1 MLHRAAIIVV
11 ALGLSVSITARA
23 QKPPERNTVLSN
35 GHPLAVWSRVPAT
48 SRAVLVLVHG
58 RTWSSRPDFDLQ
70 VPGLQRSV
78 LMSLAAQG
86 VAAYAVD
93 LRGYGETPRDKTE
106 FLTPR
111 VAAQDVAAVVQ
122 WAAGRHPG
130 LPAPSI
136 LGWSLGGA
144 VAHLTAQTPG
154 INLSSVILFGFT
166 MEPGLDYA
174 AVPAPAKPA
183 RVKTTRAD
191 ALSDFISPQVTPSR
205 VTAAFVTQALAADPV
220 RMDWI
225 KEEEF
230 NALEPARLMM
240 PTMILHGSRDPGV
253 PMDVTARFFQ
263 KIAAPQ
269 RQWTLLP
276 GGDHVAQLEDTHAA
290 FVSAVVEFITRPG
303 SKVQGPGSN

>member
-1 MLHRAAIIVV
+1 MIAALV
-11 ALGLSVSITARA
+11 LGLAIPLAA
-23 QKPPERNTVLSN
+23 QGLKPPDKNTVLSN
-35 GHPLAVWSRVPAT
+35 GHPLAVWSRAPAAP
-48 SRAVLVLVHG
+48 RAVLVLVHG

-70 VPGLQRSV
+70 VPGMQRSV
-78 LMSLAAQG
+78 LASLAAQG

-93 LRGYGETPRDKTE
+93 LRGYGQTPRDKTE

-122 WAAGRHPG
+122 WAAARHPG
-130 LPAPSI
+130 LPPPSL

-144 VAHLTAQTPG
+144 VAHLAAQTSG
-154 INLSSVILFGFT
+154 LNLSALILFGFT

-174 AVPAPAKPA
+174 AVPVPAKPA
-183 RVKTTRAD
+183 RTKTTRTD
-191 ALSDFISPQVTPSR
+191 ALSDFISPKVTPLA
-205 VTAAFVTQALAADPV
+205 VTTAFVAQALASDPV

-230 NALEPARLMM
+230 NDIEPSRLTM

-263 KIAAPQ
+263 KIAASQ

-276 GGDHVAQLEDTHAA
+276 GADHVAQLEDTHAA
-290 FVSAVVEFITRPG
+290 FVSAVVEFIVRPG
-303 SKVQGPGSN
+303 SKVQSPGSN

>member
-11 ALGLSVSITARA
+11 MFGSGVSMIAQAQRA
-23 QKPPERNTVLSN
+23 PEKNTVLSN
-35 GHPLAVWSRVPAT
+35 GHPLAVWSRTPAT
-48 SRAVLVLVHG
+48 PRAVLVLVHG

-78 LMSLAAQG
+78 LASLSAQG

-122 WAAGRHPG
+122 WAAARHPA
-130 LPAPSI
+130 LPPPAL

-144 VAHLTAQTPG
+144 VAHLTAQTPA
-154 INLSSVILFGFT
+154 IKLSSLILFGFT

-174 AVPAPAKPA
+174 PVPAPAKPA
-183 RVKTTRAD
+183 RAKTTRTD
-191 ALSDFISPQVTPSR
+191 AMSDFMSPLVTPAA
-205 VTAAFVTQALAADPV
+205 VTAAFVTQALAADPI

-230 NALEPARLMM
+230 NALEPARLTM
-240 PTMILHGSRDPGV
+240 PTMILQGSRDPGV

-276 GGDHVAQLEDTHAA
+276 GGDHVAQVEDTHSA
-290 FVSAVVEFITRPG
+290 FISAVVEFIVRPG
-303 SKVQGPGSN
+303 TR

>member
-1 MLHRAAIIVV
+1 MLRRSALAAVLF
-11 ALGLSVSITARA
+11 ALGVSVTAQA
-23 QKPPERNTVLSN
+23 QKPPDRNTVLSN
-35 GHPLAVWSRVPAT
+35 GHPLAVWSRAPAT
-48 SRAVLVLVHG
+48 PRAVLVLVHG

-78 LMSLAAQG
+78 LTSLAAQG

-111 VAAQDVAAVVQ
+111 VAAQDVAAVIQ
-122 WAAGRHPG
+122 WAAARHPA
-130 LPAPSI
+130 LPPPSL

-154 INLSSVILFGFT
+154 LNLSSLILFGFT
-166 MEPGLDYA
+166 LEPGLDYT
-174 AVPAPAKPA
+174 AVPPPAKPA
-183 RVKTTRAD
+183 RVKTTRVD
-191 ALSDFISPQVTPSR
+191 ALSDFISPLVTPSR

-230 NALEPARLMM
+230 NDLEPARLTM
-240 PTMILHGSRDPGV
+240 PTMILQGSRDPGV
-253 PMDVTARFFQ
+253 PLDVTARFFQ
-263 KIAAPQ
+263 KIAASQ

-276 GGDHVAQLEDTHAA
+276 GADHVAQLEDTHAA
-290 FVSAVVEFITRPG
+290 FISAVVEFVNRPG
-303 SKVQGPGSN
+303 VK

>member
-1 MLHRAAIIVV
+1 MRIVLAALLL
-11 ALGLSVSITARA
+11 LGLSLPVAAQA
-23 QKPPERNTVLSN
+23 QKPPDRNTVLSN
-35 GHPLAVWSRVPAT
+35 GHPLAVWSRAPAT
-48 SRAVLVLVHG
+48 PRAVIILVHG

-78 LMSLAAQG
+78 MSSLAAQG

-93 LRGYGETPRDKTE
+93 LRGYGATPRDKTE

-122 WAAGRHPG
+122 WAASRHPA
-130 LPAPSI
+130 LPPPSL

-154 INLSSVILFGFT
+154 LALSSLILFGFT
-166 MEPGLDYA
+166 HDPDLKYVA
-174 AVPAPAKPA
+174 AALPKMPS
-183 RVKTTRAD
+183 RIKTTRAD
-191 ALSDFISPQVTPSR
+191 AVSDFISPEVTPSR
-205 VTAAFVTQALAADPV
+205 VISAFAAQAVAADPV

-230 NALEPARLMM
+230 NALDPALLTM

-253 PMDVTARFFQ
+253 PMDVTARFFR
-263 KIAAPQ
+263 KIAAAQ

-290 FVSAVVEFITRPG
+290 FVSAVVEFIVRPG
-303 SKVQGPGSN
+303 SRVVR